1 MSKRLKR
8 RGAAGEGV
16 VDTEQFAENVTPEED
31 DSYVVVD
38 AATGDATQQKSV
50 EITDAHE
57 VVENE
62 ETGSEEDFLAQEE
75 GSEGAEEITKES
87 REGRRGATTT
97 VTTDEDGNTEEVEID
112 DDDEESEDEDET
124 EREGSCRRGRRRG
137 SRRGRRRGRRR
148 GEAEAPES
156 AGLIEEPVQVAPTG
170 QGGKAPEHQTSIKS
184 AVAFALKDRRL

>member
-1 MSKRLKR
+1 MSKRSKR

-38 AATGDATQQKSV
+38 AATGGATEQKSV

-57 VVENE
+57 VVEHG

-75 GSEGAEEITKES
+75 GSEGAEEITEES

-97 VTTDEDGNTEEVEID
+97 VTTDEDGNTEEVEIED
-112 DDDEESEDEDET
+112 DEDEESEDEDET

-137 SRRGRRRGRRR
+137 RRR

-156 AGLIEEPVQVAPTG
+156 VGLIEEPVQVAPTG

>member
-97 VTTDEDGNTEEVEID
+97 VTIMMKMVM
-112 DDDEESEDEDET
+112 
-124 EREGSCRRGRRRG
+124 
-137 SRRGRRRGRRR
+137 
-148 GEAEAPES
+148 
-156 AGLIEEPVQVAPTG
+156 
-170 QGGKAPEHQTSIKS
+170 KMMMH
-184 AVAFALKDRRL
+184 

>member
-1 MSKRLKR
+1 MSKKSKR

-38 AATGDATQQKSV
+38 AATGDATKQKSV

-75 GSEGAEEITKES
+75 GSEGSEEITKES

-97 VTTDEDGNTEEVEID
+97 VTTDEDGNTEEVEIE

-137 SRRGRRRGRRR
+137 SRRGRRC
-148 GEAEAPES
+148 GEPEAPES
-156 AGLIEEPVQVAPTG
+156 VGLIEEPVQVAPTG

>member
-1 MSKRLKR
+1 MSKKLKR

-38 AATGDATQQKSV
+38 AATGDETTQKSV
-50 EITDAHE
+50 EITDDHE

-75 GSEGAEEITKES
+75 GSEGAEEITEES

-97 VTTDEDGNTEEVEID
+97 VTTDEDGNTEEVEIE

-124 EREGSCRRGRRRG
+124 EREGRRC
-137 SRRGRRRGRRR
+137 GRRR

-156 AGLIEEPVQVAPTG
+156 EGLIEEPVQAAPTG
-170 QGGKAPEHQTSIKS
+170 QGGKAPEHQASIKS

>member
-1 MSKRLKR
+1 MSKKLKR

-38 AATGDATQQKSV
+38 AATGDETTQKSV
-50 EITDAHE
+50 EITDDHE

-75 GSEGAEEITKES
+75 GSEGAEEITEES

-112 DDDEESEDEDET
+112 DDDEESEDEDEK
-124 EREGSCRRGRRRG
+124 EREGRSCRRGRRV
-137 SRRGRRRGRRR
+137 RRGRR

-156 AGLIEEPVQVAPTG
+156 EGLIEEPVQAAPTG
-170 QGGKAPEHQTSIKS
+170 QGGKAPEHQASIKS

>member
-1 MSKRLKR
+1 MSKKLKR
-8 RGAAGEGV
+8 KGAAGEGV
-16 VDTEQFAENVTPEED
+16 VDTEQFVENVTPEED

-38 AATGDATQQKSV
+38 AATGDETTQKSV
-50 EITDAHE
+50 EITDDHE

-75 GSEGAEEITKES
+75 GSEGAEEITEES

-97 VTTDEDGNTEEVEID
+97 VTTDEDGNTEEVEIED
-112 DDDEESEDEDET
+112 EDEEYEDEDET

-137 SRRGRRRGRRR
+137 RRR

-156 AGLIEEPVQVAPTG
+156 EGLIEEPVQPAPTG
-170 QGGKAPEHQTSIKS
+170 QGGKAPEHQNSIKS

>member
-1 MSKRLKR
+1 MSKKFKR

-38 AATGDATQQKSV
+38 AATGDETTQKSV
-50 EITDAHE
+50 EITDDHE

-75 GSEGAEEITKES
+75 GSEGAEEITEES

-97 VTTDEDGNTEEVEID
+97 VTTDEDGNTEEVEIE
-112 DDDEESEDEDET
+112 DDEDEDEDET
-124 EREGSCRRGRRRG
+124 EREGRRC
-137 SRRGRRRGRRR
+137 GRRR
-148 GEAEAPES
+148 GEAPES
-156 AGLIEEPVQVAPTG
+156 EGLIEEPVQPAPTG
-170 QGGKAPEHQTSIKS
+170 QGGKAPEHQASIKS

>member
-1 MSKRLKR
+1 MSKKLKR

-31 DSYVVVD
+31 DSYVIED
-38 AATGDATQQKSV
+38 AATGGETEQKSV
-50 EITDAHE
+50 EITDEHE
-57 VVENE
+57 VVEHT

-75 GSEGAEEITKES
+75 GSEGAEEIKEES
-87 REGRRGATTT
+87 RQGAKTT

-112 DDDEESEDEDET
+112 ADDEESEDEESEDEDET

-137 SRRGRRRGRRR
+137 T
-148 GEAEAPES
+148 AEAPES
-156 AGLIEEPVQVAPTG
+156 EGLIEEHVQPAPTG

>member
-1 MSKRLKR
+1 MSKKLKR

-38 AATGDATQQKSV
+38 AATGDATEQKSV
-50 EITDAHE
+50 EITDDHE
-57 VVENE
+57 VVEHE

-75 GSEGAEEITKES
+75 GSEGAEEITEES

-97 VTTDEDGNTEEVEID
+97 VTTDEDGNTEEVEIED
-112 DDDEESEDEDET
+112 EDEESEDEDEK
-124 EREGSCRRGRRRG
+124 EREGRSCRRGRRV
-137 SRRGRRRGRRR
+137 RR

-156 AGLIEEPVQVAPTG
+156 ECLIEEPVQAAPTG
-170 QGGKAPEHQTSIKS
+170 QGGKAPEHQASIKS

>member
-1 MSKRLKR
+1 MSKKLKR

-31 DSYVVVD
+31 DSYVVD
-38 AATGDATQQKSV
+38 AATGDETTQKSV
-50 EITDAHE
+50 EITDDHE

-75 GSEGAEEITKES
+75 GSEGAEEITEES

-97 VTTDEDGNTEEVEID
+97 VTTDEDGNTEEVEIE

-137 SRRGRRRGRRR
+137 
-148 GEAEAPES
+148 EVEAPES
-156 AGLIEEPVQVAPTG
+156 EGLIEEPVKPVPTG

>member
-1 MSKRLKR
+1 MSKKLKR

-31 DSYVVVD
+31 DSYVVEN
-38 AATGDATQQKSV
+38 AATDGETEQKSV

-57 VVENE
+57 VVEHE
-62 ETGSEEDFLAQEE
+62 ETGSEKDFLAQEE
-75 GSEGAEEITKES
+75 GSEGAEEITEES

-112 DDDEESEDEDET
+112 SDDDEESEDEDET
-124 EREGSCRRGRRRG
+124 EREGSCRRGRR
-137 SRRGRRRGRRR
+137 GRRC
-148 GEAEAPES
+148 GEPEAPE
-156 AGLIEEPVQVAPTG
+156 AEDLVEEPVQTPTG
-170 QGGKAPEHQTSIKS
+170 QGGKAPEHQTSIKA

>member
-1 MSKRLKR
+1 MSKKLKR

-38 AATGDATQQKSV
+38 AATGDTTEQKSV
-50 EITDAHE
+50 EITDDHE

-75 GSEGAEEITKES
+75 GSEGAEEITEES

-97 VTTDEDGNTEEVEID
+97 VTTDEDGNTEEVEIE
-112 DDDEESEDEDET
+112 DDEDEDEDET
-124 EREGSCRRGRRRG
+124 EREGRRCGRRH
-137 SRRGRRRGRRR
+137 GRRFGRRR

-156 AGLIEEPVQVAPTG
+156 EGLIEEPVQPAPTG

>member
-1 MSKRLKR
+1 MSKKLKR

-31 DSYVVVD
+31 DSYVVAD
-38 AATGDATQQKSV
+38 AATGDETTQKSV
-50 EITDAHE
+50 EITDDHE

-75 GSEGAEEITKES
+75 GSEGAEEITES

-97 VTTDEDGNTEEVEID
+97 VTTDEDGNTEEVEIE
-112 DDDEESEDEDET
+112 DEESEDEDET

-137 SRRGRRRGRRR
+137 RRR
-148 GEAEAPES
+148 GEAPES
-156 AGLIEEPVQVAPTG
+156 EGLIEEPVQPAPTG
-170 QGGKAPEHQTSIKS
+170 QGGKAPEHQASIKS

>member
-1 MSKRLKR
+1 MSKKLKR

-31 DSYVVVD
+31 DSYVVEN
-38 AATGDATQQKSV
+38 AATGGETEQKSV
-50 EITDAHE
+50 EITDEHE
-57 VVENE
+57 VVEHT

-75 GSEGAEEITKES
+75 GSEGAEEIKEES
-87 REGRRGATTT
+87 RQGAKTT

-112 DDDEESEDEDET
+112 ADDEESEDEESEDEDET
-124 EREGSCRRGRRRG
+124 EREGSCRRG
-137 SRRGRRRGRRR
+137 
-148 GEAEAPES
+148 ATEAPES
-156 AGLIEEPVQVAPTG
+156 EGLIEEHVQPAPTG

>member
-1 MSKRLKR
+1 MSKKLKR

-38 AATGDATQQKSV
+38 AATGDETTQKSV

-57 VVENE
+57 VVEHE

-75 GSEGAEEITKES
+75 GSEGAEEITEES

-112 DDDEESEDEDET
+112 SDDEESEDEDET

-137 SRRGRRRGRRR
+137 
-148 GEAEAPES
+148 EVEAPES
-156 AGLIEEPVQVAPTG
+156 GGLIEEPVQVAPTG

>member
-1 MSKRLKR
+1 MTKKLRR

-31 DSYVVVD
+31 DSYVVED
-38 AATGDATQQKSV
+38 AATGGETTQKSV
-50 EITDAHE
+50 EITDDHE
-57 VVENE
+57 VVEHE

-75 GSEGAEEITKES
+75 GSEGAEEITEES
-87 REGRRGATTT
+87 REGRRGAKTT

-112 DDDEESEDEDET
+112 ADDEESEDKESEDEESEDEDET

-137 SRRGRRRGRRR
+137 A
-148 GEAEAPES
+148 AEAPES
-156 AGLIEEPVQVAPTG
+156 EDLIEEPVQPAPTG

>member
-1 MSKRLKR
+1 MSKKLKR

-31 DSYVVVD
+31 DSYVVAD
-38 AATGDATQQKSV
+38 AATGGETEQKSV

-57 VVENE
+57 VVEHE

-75 GSEGAEEITKES
+75 GSEGAEEITES

-97 VTTDEDGNTEEVEID
+97 VTTDEDGNTEEVEIE
-112 DDDEESEDEDET
+112 DDEESEDEDET
-124 EREGSCRRGRRRG
+124 EREGRSCRRGRRV
-137 SRRGRRRGRRR
+137 RR

-156 AGLIEEPVQVAPTG
+156 EGLIEEPVQAAPTG

>member
-1 MSKRLKR
+1 MSKKSKR

-137 SRRGRRRGRRR
+137 RRR

>member
-1 MSKRLKR
+1 MSKKLKR

-38 AATGDATQQKSV
+38 AATGDETTQKSV
-50 EITDAHE
+50 EITDDHE

-75 GSEGAEEITKES
+75 GSEGAEEITEES

-97 VTTDEDGNTEEVEID
+97 VTTDEDGNTEEVEIE
-112 DDDEESEDEDET
+112 DDEDEDEDET
-124 EREGSCRRGRRRG
+124 EREGRRCGRRF
-137 SRRGRRRGRRR
+137 GRRR
-148 GEAEAPES
+148 GESEVPES
-156 AGLIEEPVQVAPTG
+156 GDLVEEPVQTPTG
-170 QGGKAPEHQTSIKS
+170 QGGKAPEHQTSIKA

>member
-75 GSEGAEEITKES
+75 GSEGAEEITEES

-112 DDDEESEDEDET
+112 SDDEESEDEDET
-124 EREGSCRRGRRRG
+124 EREGSC
-137 SRRGRRRGRRR
+137 RRGRRRGRRR

>member
-1 MSKRLKR
+1 MF
-8 RGAAGEGV
+8 
-16 VDTEQFAENVTPEED
+16 TTPEED

-38 AATGDATQQKSV
+38 AATGDATEQKSV

-137 SRRGRRRGRRR
+137 RRR
-148 GEAEAPES
+148 GEAEAPVKIAKPLPKYS
-156 AGLIEEPVQVAPTG
+156 YFLLNFRKKQRDFSCT
-170 QGGKAPEHQTSIKS
+170 
-184 AVAFALKDRRL
+184 RR